1 MKAENLA
8 VLLLARERLTSK
20 VKQKSDVKFGTPVPK
35 KDRVVVAVVD
45 AGLDDWQRFKRECVL
60 LKGGKSR

>member
-8 VLLLARERLTSK
+8 VLLLAKQALQTKAKPKQVGTS
-20 VKQKSDVKFGTPVPK
+20 VPK
-35 KDRVVVAVVD
+35 KKVD
-45 AGLDDWQRFKRECVL
+45 PYEGREDWVRFKSECVL